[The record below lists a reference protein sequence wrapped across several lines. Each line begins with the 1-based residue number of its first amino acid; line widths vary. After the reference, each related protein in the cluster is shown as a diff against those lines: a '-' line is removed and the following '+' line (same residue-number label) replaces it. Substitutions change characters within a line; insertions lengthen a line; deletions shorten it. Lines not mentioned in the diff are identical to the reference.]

1 MHTTVTN
8 TITTAEPPY
17 RPFYPQVSV
26 TLYQELGV
34 TMTLETDL
42 SEPQLCTVLMLALTL
57 DTFSPTCAVT
67 SGGGSGG
74 GGSGGGGSGGSTHF
88 LLKYP
93 LEGDLVAV
101 NAKTS
106 QMQARCSSGLQNPSP
121 RPRLVSSPH
130 CECRPS
136 SPMRTS
142 PPPWLLPLPRCA
154 AAASRRSRSRACS
167 RRSRNWVPR

>member
-42 SEPQLCTVLMLALTL
+42 SEPQLCTVLTLALTL

-67 SGGGSGG
+67 SG

-106 QMQARCSSGLQNPSP
+106 QMQARCSSCLQPKPSPSP
-121 RPRLVSSPH
+121 RTL
-130 CECRPS
+130 PS
-136 SPMRTS
+136 
-142 PPPWLLPLPRCA
+142 L
-154 AAASRRSRSRACS
+154 
-167 RRSRNWVPR
+167 

>member
-42 SEPQLCTVLMLALTL
+42 SEPQLCTVLTLALTL

-106 QMQARCSSGLQNPSP
+106 QMQARCSSGLQPKPSPSP
-121 RPRLVSSPH
+121 RTL
-130 CECRPS
+130 PS
-136 SPMRTS
+136 
-142 PPPWLLPLPRCA
+142 L
-154 AAASRRSRSRACS
+154 
-167 RRSRNWVPR
+167 

>member
-1 MHTTVTN
+1 M
-8 TITTAEPPY
+8 
-17 RPFYPQVSV
+17 SV

-42 SEPQLCTVLMLALTL
+42 SEPQLCTVLTLALTL

-74 GGSGGGGSGGSTHF
+74 GGSGGSTNF

-106 QMQARCSSGLQNPSP
+106 QMQARCSSCLQPKPSPSP
-121 RPRLVSSPH
+121 RKL
-130 CECRPS
+130 PS
-136 SPMRTS
+136 
-142 PPPWLLPLPRCA
+142 L
-154 AAASRRSRSRACS
+154 
-167 RRSRNWVPR
+167 

>member
-42 SEPQLCTVLMLALTL
+42 SEPQLCTVLTLALTL

-74 GGSGGGGSGGSTHF
+74 GGSGGSTNF

-106 QMQARCSSGLQNPSP
+106 QMQARCSNGLQPKPSPSP
-121 RPRLVSSPH
+121 RKL
-130 CECRPS
+130 PS
-136 SPMRTS
+136 
-142 PPPWLLPLPRCA
+142 L
-154 AAASRRSRSRACS
+154 
-167 RRSRNWVPR
+167 

>member
-1 MHTTVTN
+1 MHATVTN

-74 GGSGGGGSGGSTHF
+74 GGSGGSTDF

-106 QMQARCSSGLQNPSP
+106 QMQARCSSGLQPKPSPSP
-121 RPRLVSSPH
+121 RKL
-130 CECRPS
+130 PS
-136 SPMRTS
+136 
-142 PPPWLLPLPRCA
+142 L
-154 AAASRRSRSRACS
+154 
-167 RRSRNWVPR
+167 

>member
-1 MHTTVTN
+1 
-8 TITTAEPPY
+8 
-17 RPFYPQVSV
+17 VSV

-106 QMQARCSSGLQNPSP
+106 QMQARCSSGLQPKPSPSP
-121 RPRLVSSPH
+121 RKL
-130 CECRPS
+130 PS
-136 SPMRTS
+136 
-142 PPPWLLPLPRCA
+142 L
-154 AAASRRSRSRACS
+154 
-167 RRSRNWVPR
+167 

>member
-1 MHTTVTN
+1 M
-8 TITTAEPPY
+8 
-17 RPFYPQVSV
+17 SV

-42 SEPQLCTVLMLALTL
+42 SEPQLCTVLTLALTL

-67 SGGGSGG
+67 SG
-74 GGSGGGGSGGSTHF
+74 GGSTHF

-106 QMQARCSSGLQNPSP
+106 QMQARCSSGLQPKPSPSP
-121 RPRLVSSPH
+121 RTL
-130 CECRPS
+130 PS
-136 SPMRTS
+136 
-142 PPPWLLPLPRCA
+142 L
-154 AAASRRSRSRACS
+154 
-167 RRSRNWVPR
+167 

>member
-1 MHTTVTN
+1 M
-8 TITTAEPPY
+8 
-17 RPFYPQVSV
+17 SV

-74 GGSGGGGSGGSTHF
+74 GGSGGGGSGGGGSGGSTHF

-106 QMQARCSSGLQNPSP
+106 QMQARCSSGLQPKPSPSP
-121 RPRLVSSPH
+121 RKL
-130 CECRPS
+130 PS
-136 SPMRTS
+136 
-142 PPPWLLPLPRCA
+142 L
-154 AAASRRSRSRACS
+154 
-167 RRSRNWVPR
+167 

>member
-26 TLYQELGV
+26 TLYQELSV

-42 SEPQLCTVLMLALTL
+42 SEPQLCTVLTLALTL

-67 SGGGSGG
+67 SG

-106 QMQARCSSGLQNPSP
+106 QMQARCSSGLQPKPSPSP
-121 RPRLVSSPH
+121 RTL
-130 CECRPS
+130 PS
-136 SPMRTS
+136 
-142 PPPWLLPLPRCA
+142 L
-154 AAASRRSRSRACS
+154 
-167 RRSRNWVPR
+167 

>member
-42 SEPQLCTVLMLALTL
+42 SEPQLCTVLTLALTL

-74 GGSGGGGSGGSTHF
+74 GGSGGSTNF

-106 QMQARCSSGLQNPSP
+106 QMQARCSSCLQPKPSPSP
-121 RPRLVSSPH
+121 RTL
-130 CECRPS
+130 PS
-136 SPMRTS
+136 
-142 PPPWLLPLPRCA
+142 L
-154 AAASRRSRSRACS
+154 
-167 RRSRNWVPR
+167 

>member
-26 TLYQELGV
+26 TLYQELSV

-42 SEPQLCTVLMLALTL
+42 SEPQLCTVLTLALTL

-74 GGSGGGGSGGSTHF
+74 GGSGGSTNF

-106 QMQARCSSGLQNPSP
+106 QMQARCSSGLQPKPSPSP
-121 RPRLVSSPH
+121 RKL
-130 CECRPS
+130 PS
-136 SPMRTS
+136 
-142 PPPWLLPLPRCA
+142 L
-154 AAASRRSRSRACS
+154 
-167 RRSRNWVPR
+167 

>member
-1 MHTTVTN
+1 M
-8 TITTAEPPY
+8 
-17 RPFYPQVSV
+17 SV
-26 TLYQELGV
+26 TLYQELSV

-42 SEPQLCTVLMLALTL
+42 SEPQLCTVLTLALTL

-74 GGSGGGGSGGSTHF
+74 SGSGGSTHF

-106 QMQARCSSGLQNPSP
+106 QMQAPCSSGLQPSP
-121 RPRLVSSPH
+121 SPSPH
-130 CECRPS
+130 KLPS
-136 SPMRTS
+136 
-142 PPPWLLPLPRCA
+142 L
-154 AAASRRSRSRACS
+154 
-167 RRSRNWVPR
+167 

>member
-26 TLYQELGV
+26 TLYQELSV

-67 SGGGSGG
+67 SGG

-106 QMQARCSSGLQNPSP
+106 QMQARCSSGLQPKPSPSP
-121 RPRLVSSPH
+121 RTL
-130 CECRPS
+130 PS
-136 SPMRTS
+136 
-142 PPPWLLPLPRCA
+142 L
-154 AAASRRSRSRACS
+154 
-167 RRSRNWVPR
+167 

>member
-26 TLYQELGV
+26 TLYQELSV

-42 SEPQLCTVLMLALTL
+42 SEPQLCTVLTLALTL

-67 SGGGSGG
+67 SGG

-106 QMQARCSSGLQNPSP
+106 QMQARCSSGLQPKPSPSP
-121 RPRLVSSPH
+121 RTL
-130 CECRPS
+130 PS
-136 SPMRTS
+136 
-142 PPPWLLPLPRCA
+142 L
-154 AAASRRSRSRACS
+154 
-167 RRSRNWVPR
+167 